1 MIHEIKTSPAY
12 DRRRE
17 TPNYGQHPLEFH
29 FITRGDE
36 GALVFT
42 LVTGWY
48 IEAQRRAQIGDSG
61 SFATI
66 EKSEYCLVNFHKRA
80 TIHDCTDHDPTDH
93 CDWIG
98 GPCVAHEPFGCTG
111 KDIGNLFFT
120 LLTEGLDALWRE
132 MDRHYEEITKCPA

>member
-29 FITRGDE
+29 FITRSE
-36 GALVFT
+36 AGALVFT
-42 LVTGWY
+42 LTTGWY

-66 EKSEYCLVNFHKRA
+66 EKSEYCVLVFHKAA
-80 TIHDCTDHDPTDH
+80 TIHDCVDNDPHEH
-93 CDWIG
+93 CDWID
-98 GPCVAHEPFGCTG
+98 GPCVAHEPFGLTG
-111 KDIGNLFFT
+111 KPIGDLFMT
-120 LLTEGLDALWRE
+120 LLSEGLEGFWRE
-132 MDRHYEEITKCPA
+132 MDRHFEEIISG